1 MFRLACHALAFL
13 FVFTFI
19 AVVVTAGVMLVMRP
33 AQVPAMM
40 SDLDEE

>member
-13 FVFTFI
+13 FVFTFV
-19 AVVVTAGVMLVMRP
+19 AVVLTAGVMLAIRP
-33 AQVPAMM
+33 AQDPVMM